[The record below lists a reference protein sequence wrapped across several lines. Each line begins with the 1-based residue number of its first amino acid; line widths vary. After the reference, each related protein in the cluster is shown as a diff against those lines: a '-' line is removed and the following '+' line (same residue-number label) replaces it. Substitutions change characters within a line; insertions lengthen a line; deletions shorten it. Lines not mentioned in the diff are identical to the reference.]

1 MNEPTTGEV
10 VDESVAVSNSSTT
23 EPTTNPA
30 DSQVTGTGTEGGEA
44 ATSTE
49 APSSASAGQNNQTED
64 ENAALAKFAKGQGIE
79 DLSELSD
86 RELSLLKMARDNK
99 SAFDKTKQ
107 QNQPKLDESS
117 TDLSQLGDDATDV
130 QKLAAKVANMEFSSK
145 KAKFLEGKDATL
157 EPVMA
162 QIVADKR
169 KEFGDD
175 YARNL
180 LNDLPTLYAL
190 AASQKPVDTSAA
202 VEQARKEERTSM
214 NQTLAAG
221 ASNAHATNSKP
232 ATPIK
237 VTSEW
242 VRNEYDPSN
251 PEHRALVDAALAK

>member
-1 MNEPTTGEV
+1 MSEPTTGQV

-30 DSQVTGTGTEGGEA
+30 DSQVTETSTQGEQA
-44 ATSTE
+44 PSTE
-49 APSSASAGQNNQTED
+49 APSSASAEQNQSTEGD
-64 ENAALAKFAKGQGIE
+64 ENVALAKFAKGQGIN
-79 DLSELSD
+79 DLSELSE

-99 SAFDKTKQ
+99 SAFDKSK

-117 TDLSQLGDDATDV
+117 TELSQLGDDATDV
-130 QKLAAKVANMEFSSK
+130 QKLAAKVANMEFSTK
-145 KAKFLEGKDATL
+145 KAKFLEGKDTSL

-175 YARNL
+175 YARSL

-202 VEQARKEERTSM
+202 AEQARREERTSM
-214 NQTLAAG
+214 NQTLSAG
-221 ASNAHATNSKP
+221 SSDAHATNSKP

-242 VRNEYDPSN
+242 IRNEYDPKN
-251 PEHRALVDAALAK
+251 PEHRALVDAAMAQR